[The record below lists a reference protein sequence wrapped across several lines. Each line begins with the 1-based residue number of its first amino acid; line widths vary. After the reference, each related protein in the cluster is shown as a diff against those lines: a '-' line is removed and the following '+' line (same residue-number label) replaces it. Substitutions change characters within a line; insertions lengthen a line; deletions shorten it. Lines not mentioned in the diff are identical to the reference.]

1 MFFISFYN
9 LRSQTSSTNS
19 SRSNITLF
27 WEAISSKFQNELNFQ
42 TFADD
47 TLGVYAVVHLPEWCL
62 LTPTI
67 WGSDPVIGNFK
78 HNGDTC
84 FDIFGILDT
93 FGAICW
99 SLLEPN
105 GRATKLVQKIP
116 KDGTKCVNQ
125 KL

>member
-1 MFFISFYN
+1 MVHLAEWCLLTPTIWGSDPV
-9 LRSQTSSTNS
+9 
-19 SRSNITLF
+19 IG
-27 WEAISSKFQNELNFQ
+27 NFKHNG
-42 TFADD
+42 DIC
-47 TLGVYAVVHLPEWCL
+47 LYAVVHLAEWCL

-116 KDGTKCVNQ
+116 KDGTKCVKQ